1 MYLSGINQVNRNLKN
16 RSMVGIEQE
25 GKIVWNKAHKPEEK
39 PLLRR
44 YISGRNSYF
53 IVKRCF
59 DILFSLVVIVLLLG
73 WLMPLLALLIK
84 LDSRGPVFFIQKR
97 VGFLGR
103 SFYCIKL
110 RTMRVNAEAN
120 VRQARE
126 NDPRVTRL
134 GRFLRKSNL
143 DELPQ
148 FLNVLAGHMSI
159 VGPRPHMHE
168 DCRKFSQVVANY
180 KFRNIL
186 KPGITG
192 LAQVKGFRGPA
203 DNFDKVFK
211 RYQWDTFYIRNAG
224 FWLDMR
230 VIRETARQTLAYLKP
245 SRSVLKFES
254 RPALAS

>member
-1 MYLSGINQVNRNLKN
+1 MIWRKALK
-16 RSMVGIEQE
+16 RSERLQ
-25 GKIVWNKAHKPEEK
+25 
-39 PLLRR
+39 LRR

-53 IVKRCF
+53 IVKRGF
-59 DILFSLVVIVLLLG
+59 DIFFSLIVVVLLLS
-73 WLMPLLALLIK
+73 WMIPLLALLIK

-120 VRQARE
+120 TCQARE
-126 NDPRVTRL
+126 NDPRVTRF
-134 GRFLRKSNL
+134 GSFLRKSNL

-148 FLNVLAGHMSI
+148 FFNVLAGHMSI

-168 DCRKFSQVVANY
+168 DCRKFSQIVENY

-192 LAQVKGFRGPA
+192 LSQVKGFRGPA
-203 DNFDKVFK
+203 ENFEKVFK
-211 RYQWDTFYIRNAG
+211 RYQWDAFYVRNAG

-230 VIRETARQTLAYLKP
+230 IIRETVIQTLAYLKP
-245 SRSVLKFES
+245 SRSVLEVES